1 MTDPKPATA
10 PAPAPPGAAASAS
23 ASAAASASASA
34 DAPLLIETLTTASG
48 HRFGRATLNAPA
60 RLNALSLEMV
70 DLLDPQLQRWAADPT
85 IAGVILDA
93 AGEKAFCAG
102 GDVVGLHHA
111 IKATPAGQVPELPA
125 AFFERE
131 YRLDYR
137 IHTFPKPFLCWGN
150 GIVMGGGKGLLAGAS
165 HRVAT
170 LTTRMAMPEI
180 HIGLYPDVGGSWVL
194 GRMPGGIGAFLAL
207 TAASL
212 NAADA
217 RFIGLADFVVPHDRH
232 GALLEAIRR
241 SSWQGEREAD
251 GAQLSHLLEGL
262 GRDVV
267 LPDSPLRTHYDR
279 VNAVIGHDRLVDAA
293 ARIVA
298 LADDPDPW
306 LAAAGKAFRQGSPT
320 SAVLAIELQHRARR
334 MSLADIFRLEWNA
347 SIGCCLHGN
356 FVEGV
361 RALLVD
367 KDRKPRW
374 RQTSLDEVT
383 PALIADHLKPPF
395 AGRPHPLADLG
406 LDDTTA

>member
-1 MTDPKPATA
+1 MTDQKH
-10 PAPAPPGAAASAS
+10 ASAS
-23 ASAAASASASA
+23 TNPDS
-34 DAPLLIETLTTASG
+34 PVLIETLTTASG

-70 DLLDPQLQRWAADPT
+70 DLLDPQLQRWAQDPQ

-111 IKATPAGQVPELPA
+111 IKATPQGEIPALPA

-170 LTTRMAMPEI
+170 PTTRMAMPEI

-194 GRMPGGIGAFLAL
+194 GRMPGGLGVFLAL

-212 NAADA
+212 NATDA
-217 RFIGLADFVVPHDRH
+217 RFAGLADFVVPHAQH
-232 GALLEAIRR
+232 EALLKAITG
-241 SSWQGEREAD
+241 SAWSGEREAD
-251 GAQLSHLLEGL
+251 GAQLSHLLEDL
-262 GRDVV
+262 GRGVD
-267 LPDSPLRTHYDR
+267 LPAPQLSRHYDR
-279 VNAVIGHDRLVDAA
+279 INTVIGNDRLRDAA
-293 ARIVA
+293 GRFAA

-306 LAAAGKAFRQGSPT
+306 LAAAGKAFRHGSPT
-320 SAVLAIELQHRARR
+320 SAALSVELQKRARR
-334 MSLADIFRLEWNA
+334 MSLADIFRMELNA
-347 SIGCCLHGN
+347 SIGCCVHGN

-367 KDRKPRW
+367 KDKQPRW
-374 RQTSLDEVT
+374 QQASLDEVT
-383 PALIADHLKPPF
+383 PELIADHL
-395 AGRPHPLADLG
+395 RPRYLGEHPLADLG
-406 LDDTTA
+406 RDAAA